1 MMLTLSLVY
10 FPEDKVDLVQDIFI
24 EVIFFCLG
32 QRISFIAMVVLEIC
46 LDSFDGVHV
55 L

>member
-1 MMLTLSLVY
+1 MILTASLVY
-10 FPEDKVDLVQDIFI
+10 FPEDEVDLVQDIFI
-24 EVIFFCLG
+24 EVVFFDLG
-32 QRISFIAMVVLEIC
+32 QRIFRIAMVVLEIC